1 MFWGF
6 GYQSQSTIDG
16 VLEKPD
22 VTLEMLL
29 EEEDLIPECK
39 GHHTKLIELYPFY
52 SIIYFLLM
60 IYFVYQ
66 YVHYNI
72 SFYLLL

>member
-22 VTLEMLL
+22 CTLEMLL
-29 EEEDLIPECK
+29 EEEDIIPECK
-39 GHHTKLIELYPFY
+39 GHHTKLIELYPLN
-52 SIIYFLLM
+52 IFL
-60 IYFVYQ
+60 
-66 YVHYNI
+66 
-72 SFYLLL
+72 YL